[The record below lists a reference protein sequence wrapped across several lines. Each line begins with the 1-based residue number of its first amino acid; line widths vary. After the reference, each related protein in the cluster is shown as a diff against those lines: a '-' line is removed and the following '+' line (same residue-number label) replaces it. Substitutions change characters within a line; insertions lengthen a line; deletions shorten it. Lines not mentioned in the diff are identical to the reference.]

1 MTAVGG
7 PSPAGGR
14 RLGPVA
20 ALGPLV
26 ASVAAVAVVWL
37 LDPPLADLQAALARE
52 QAASSG
58 VGLTYWFSWYGGIS
72 PGSYSSLVP
81 FLSLLVGSRV
91 LALAAPLAV
100 VALAFPLS
108 RGLPHPALFRWAV
121 AGAAVSNLLAGRVAF
136 GVGAAIALAAV
147 LALRTRRP
155 LVGALFLAVSGLASP
170 LAPAF
175 AGLVAAPLL
184 VGGGFRSPVL
194 RLALAG
200 AAAGVAV
207 PYALFGA
214 PGAYQFP
221 WTTLALTVGTAAAV
235 WPALW
240 RTPQRWLAPLTA
252 VAALVLFLVPTGV
265 GANMGRFAYLV
276 LPAVVL
282 VWSRWDHR
290 PLLLALVP
298 ALAWTVYA
306 AARDEVAALD
316 DGYRAEDYTA
326 LRTELL
332 QQPGLDGHRVELVDN
347 WSRGGSHLL
356 GPEVALARGWEDQTD
371 NHLNEEFFEPGG
383 QDAGDYR
390 AWLAD
395 NAVAYVAVA
404 ADPVTR
410 DLPEQSLV
418 RSGLPYLTRVWSD
431 ARWTLYR
438 VTDPAPIVAAPL
450 ALLSAS
456 PAELVVRVP
465 DTEAHRVQVR
475 PNRYL
480 VARSATDPDVAAC
493 LTATEDGWITLRAP
507 AAGTYTLAGDF
518 SLSGV
523 LGADADT
530 CG

>member
-1 MTAVGG
+1 VTAIGGATAVERSRSG
-7 PSPAGGR
+7 P
-14 RLGPVA
+14 LLT
-20 ALGPLV
+20 LGPLLV
-26 ASVAAVAVVWL
+26 AVAAVAVVWL

-52 QAASSG
+52 QAVDSG

-100 VALAFPLS
+100 VALVFPLS
-108 RGLPHPALFRWAV
+108 RGLAHPALFRWAV
-121 AGAAVSNLLAGRVAF
+121 AAAAVSNLLAGRVAF
-136 GVGAAIALAAV
+136 GVGAAIALVAV
-147 LALRTRRP
+147 LAVRARRP
-155 LVGALFLAVSGLASP
+155 VVGAALLTLSGLASP
-170 LAPAF
+170 LVPAF
-175 AGLVAAPLL
+175 AGLVAVPLL
-184 VGGGFRSPVL
+184 TGGGARSAAV
-194 RLALAG
+194 RAALAG

-207 PYALFGA
+207 PFALFGA

-221 WTTLALTVGTAAAV
+221 WTTLALTVGTAAVV

-240 RTPQRWLAPLTA
+240 RTPQRWLVPLAA
-252 VAALVLFLVPTGV
+252 VAATVLFLVPTGV

-282 VWSRWDHR
+282 AWSRWDRR
-290 PLLLALVP
+290 PLLLALLP
-298 ALAWTVYA
+298 ALAWTGYA
-306 AARDEVAALD
+306 AARDEVAALG
-316 DGYRAEDYTA
+316 DGYRTEDYAA

-332 QQPGLDGHRVELVDN
+332 QRPDLTGHRVELVDN

-410 DLPEQSLV
+410 DGPVTRLV
-418 RSGLPYLTRVWSD
+418 RSGLPYLAPVWSD
-431 ARWTLYR
+431 EHWTLYR
-438 VTDPAPIVAAPL
+438 VADPRPIVAAPL
-450 ALLSAS
+450 DLVSAS
-456 PAELVVRVP
+456 PAELVVDVP
-465 DTEAHRVQVR
+465 DTAVHRVQVR

-480 VARSATDPDVAAC
+480 VARSAIDPELSAC
-493 LTATEDGWITLRAP
+493 LAATDDGWVTLRAP
-507 AAGTYTLAGDF
+507 VPGTYVLAGDF
-518 SLSGV
+518 SLRGV
-523 LGADADT
+523 LGADADG